1 MNIHITNIHNMA
13 RESTAQ
19 IAQNMVA
26 DIAVSMGFK
35 EIGVYSY
42 NISGEDS
49 VCRRYRFDGMIASL
63 SRGDVVFLQLPT
75 WNTTLFDKE
84 FVSHLKVYHA
94 RLIIFV
100 HDVIALMFPS
110 NYDLL
115 DTLIE
120 IYNQA
125 EVLIVPSLQMQEYLL
140 THGVRQEMKFV
151 IQEIWDY
158 TFFPEVPQ
166 SVPFQRKIHFVGN
179 PEKFKFLKDWTYD
192 VPVEVYSNEFCEAEN
207 VHCRGWMPAYRLYDA
222 LTEGGFG
229 LLWYGNDYWKQYMG
243 YNCSFKLSTSLAA
256 GLPVIAPRGI
266 SNETLIE
273 KNHLGLLVNSLDE
286 AVDIVRN
293 ISEKEYHKYETSVKE
308 FAPLL
313 QGGFF
318 TKRILNEAM
327 HALLRE
333 DTPVK

>member
-35 EIGVYSY
+35 EMGVYSY

-125 EVLIVPSLQMQEYLL
+125 EVLIVASRQLKEFLLQ
-140 THGVRQEMKFV
+140 HGVRQDMKFV

-158 TFFPEVPQ
+158 TFFPEGTGPLT
-166 SVPFQRKIHFVGN
+166 FQKKIHFAGD
-179 PEKFKFLKDWTYD
+179 PEKFTFIKEWSFDL
-192 VPVEVYSNEFCEAEN
+192 PVEVYANGSSEKDK
-207 VHCRGWMPAYRLYDA
+207 VHFRGWMPAPRLYDV

-229 LLWYGNDYWKQYMG
+229 LLWSEDDYWNQYMK
-243 YNCSFKLSTSLAA
+243 YNCCFKLSTYLAA
-256 GLPVIAPRGI
+256 GLPVIVKKGV
-266 SNETLIE
+266 SNETIIE
-273 KNHLGLLVNSLDE
+273 KNHLGFSVDSLEE
-286 AVDIVRN
+286 AVDIIRN
-293 ISEKEYHKYETSVKE
+293 LSEEEYRKYATSVGE
-308 FAPLL
+308 FARLL

-318 TKRILNEAM
+318 TKRILIEAL
-327 HALLRE
+327 HALFRK
-333 DTPVK
+333 DTPQR